1 MAAMASMMM
10 KAPAALNCGAV
21 KRNSVGH
28 ISRLRNS
35 SLQVKCMA
43 AKDPKETS
51 STEGVSPSRS
61 TKVSTK
67 FGDLFAFSGPAPEII
82 NGRAAMLGFV
92 SAIAVEV
99 ASGRDLLSQLNSG
112 GLSWFALTAGLMTV
126 GTLVPLFNGIS
137 RESTSQPIFSST
149 AEMWNGRFAMLGLLA
164 LAFTEY
170 VKGGPLV

>member
-21 KRNSVGH
+21 KRNSH
-28 ISRLRNS
+28 ISRLPNS

-43 AKDPKETS
+43 A
-51 STEGVSPSRS
+51 
-61 TKVSTK
+61 KVSTK

-112 GLSWFALTAGLMTV
+112 RLSWFALTAGLMTV

>member
-1 MAAMASMMM
+1 MVAVTSMMM

-21 KRNSVGH
+21 QRNSMVR
-28 ISRLRNS
+28 ISRLPSS
-35 SLQVKCMA
+35 SLKVKCMA
-43 AKDPKETS
+43 KETS
-51 STEGVSPSRS
+51 PTEGVSSSSS
-61 TKVSTK
+61 TKMSTK
-67 FGDLFAFSGPAPEII
+67 FGDLFALSGPAPEII
-82 NGRAAMLGFV
+82 NGRAAMLVFV

-112 GLSWFALTAGLMTV
+112 GLSWFALIAGLMTV

-137 RESTSQPIFSST
+137 RESESQQIFSST

-170 VKGGPLV
+170 VKGGPLVYTP

>member
-10 KAPAALNCGAV
+10 KAPGALNCGAV
-21 KRNSVGH
+21 KTNSVGH
-28 ISRLRNS
+28 ISRLPNS

-43 AKDPKETS
+43 AKCVLFCYVDQDPKETS
-51 STEGVSPSRS
+51 STEGVSPSIS

-99 ASGRDLLSQLNSG
+99 ASGKDLLSQLNSG

-137 RESTSQPIFSST
+137 RESTSQPIFSSRNV
-149 AEMWNGRFAMLGLLA
+149 EWA
-164 LAFTEY
+164 LCYARPPRIGFH
-170 VKGGPLV
+170 

>member
-10 KAPAALNCGAV
+10 KAPGALNCGAV
-21 KRNSVGH
+21 KTNSVRH
-28 ISRLRNS
+28 ISS

-43 AKDPKETS
+43 AK
-51 STEGVSPSRS
+51 VSR
-61 TKVSTK
+61 K

-82 NGRAAMLGFV
+82 NGRAAMSGFV
-92 SAIAVEV
+92 
-99 ASGRDLLSQLNSG
+99 SQLNSG
-112 GLSWFALTAGLMTV
+112 GLSWFTLTAGLMTV

-137 RESTSQPIFSST
+137 EESTSQPIFSST

>member
-21 KRNSVGH
+21 KRNSH
-28 ISRLRNS
+28 ISRLPNS

-43 AKDPKETS
+43 AKDPKET
-51 STEGVSPSRS
+51 S

>member
-10 KAPAALNCGAV
+10 KAPGAVNCGAV
-21 KRNSVGH
+21 KTNSVGK
-28 ISRLRNS
+28 S
-35 SLQVKCMA
+35 SAWLQRIQRKRPLLKA
-43 AKDPKETS
+43 FLLQALP
-51 STEGVSPSRS
+51 
-61 TKVSTK
+61 KVSTK
-67 FGDLFAFSGPAPEII
+67 FGDLFVFSGPAPEII

>member
-10 KAPAALNCGAV
+10 KAPGAVNCGAV
-21 KRNSVGH
+21 KTNSVGH
-28 ISRLRNS
+28 ISRLPNS

-51 STEGVSPSRS
+51 STEGVSPSSS
-61 TKVSTK
+61 TK
-67 FGDLFAFSGPAPEII
+67 GPAPEII

>member
-10 KAPAALNCGAV
+10 KAPGAVNCGAV
-21 KRNSVGH
+21 KTNSVALANAFYFATW
-28 ISRLRNS
+28 IRIQRKRPLLKAFL
-35 SLQVKCMA
+35 LQA
-43 AKDPKETS
+43 LP
-51 STEGVSPSRS
+51 
-61 TKVSTK
+61 KVSTK
-67 FGDLFAFSGPAPEII
+67 FGDLFVFSGPAPEII

>member
-1 MAAMASMMM
+1 MVAVTSMMM

-21 KRNSVGH
+21 QRNIVANAFH
-28 ISRLRNS
+28 
-35 SLQVKCMA
+35 LQA
-43 AKDPKETS
+43 LQETS
-51 STEGVSPSRS
+51 PTEGVSSSSS
-61 TKVSTK
+61 TKMSTK
-67 FGDLFAFSGPAPEII
+67 FGDLFALSGPAPEII
-82 NGRAAMLGFV
+82 NGRAAMLVFV

-112 GLSWFALTAGLMTV
+112 GLSWFALIAGLMTV

-137 RESTSQPIFSST
+137 RESESQQIFSST

>member
-1 MAAMASMMM
+1 MAAVASMMM
-10 KAPAALNCGAV
+10 KAPTALNCGAV
-21 KRNSVGH
+21 QRNSVYN
-28 ISRLRNS
+28 ISRLPHS
-35 SLQVKCMA
+35 GLKVKCMA
-43 AKDPKETS
+43 KDPQETS
-51 STEGVSPSRS
+51 PTEGVSSSSS
-61 TKVSTK
+61 TKMSTR

-99 ASGRDLLSQLNSG
+99 ASGRDLLSQVNSG
-112 GLSWFALTAGLMTV
+112 GLSWFVLTAGLMTV

-137 RESTSQPIFSST
+137 RESKSQQIFSST